1 MLTQRHRGVLIG
13 KKKTNKKNTKVNH
26 TKLLQNIAA
35 MCVFMCVSVCVW

>member
-1 MLTQRHRGVLIG
+1 MLTTRHRGVLIG
-13 KKKTNKKNTKVNH
+13 KKNKKNKNKVNH

>member
-13 KKKTNKKNTKVNH
+13 KKKQTKKTKVNH